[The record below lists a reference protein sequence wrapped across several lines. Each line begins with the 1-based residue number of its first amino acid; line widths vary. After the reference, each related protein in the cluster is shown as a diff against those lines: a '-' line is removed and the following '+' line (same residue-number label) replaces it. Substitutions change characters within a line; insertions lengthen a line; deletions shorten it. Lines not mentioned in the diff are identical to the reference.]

1 MSLLRRLFASPA
13 FHVIVLT
20 VAVAIV
26 FARSHI
32 VPMDDDFNYQR
43 FIQTLAAGHID
54 LSIPGFHGASFLAL
68 PLYLLTHS
76 THANIWFQILCAIAL
91 VPAAYGAALA
101 LLRDRFQAILFAY
114 AMALMPFYFFVAL
127 RGFTFPS
134 FTLAV
139 LLALML
145 RAHGSRWAWLPLGI
159 SFLIKPFSIALAPL
173 FLWWQPV
180 GQESD
185 RRNGRMQLCFALILP
200 LLYIAAEYAQ
210 IGKIIVGS
218 HPAIDQTNV
227 FQWWKF
233 PLNIVYGFQML
244 FSIHNY
250 YFPNPAATGPGNLV
264 HASPLLLFLGTF
276 GLLYAKK
283 FWADRRLAYALG
295 ASVILAYALA
305 ASLDHMDHFYMQ
317 TAVLLLALAGV
328 PLLARYVRLIP
339 LVLFSFHF
347 QFLYLYLQYRGVF
360 FNDVSLFLIP
370 LAVDVLALA
379 VAVSF
384 WSTWTREVSE

>member
-13 FHVIVLT
+13 FHITILTIV
-20 VAVAIV
+20 VAIV

-43 FIQTLAAGHID
+43 FIETLAAGRVD
-54 LSIPGFHGASFLAL
+54 FSIPGFHGASFLAL
-68 PLYLLTHS
+68 PIYLLTR
-76 THANIWFQILCAIAL
+76 TAHANIWFQILCAIAL

-145 RAHGSRWAWLPLGI
+145 RARGSRWAWVPLGI
-159 SFLIKPFSIALAPL
+159 SFLIKPFSVALAPL
-173 FLWWQPV
+173 FLWWQPE
-180 GQESD
+180 GDQAD
-185 RRNGRMQLCFALILP
+185 RRKGSMQLGLALIFP
-200 LLYIAAEYAQ
+200 LLYVAAEYLQ
-210 IGKIIVGS
+210 IGRIIVGA
-218 HPAIDQTNV
+218 HPTIDQTNV

-233 PLNIVYGFQML
+233 PLNAAYGFQML

-264 HASPLLLFLGTF
+264 HASPLLLLLGTF

-283 FWADRRLAYALG
+283 FWGDRRLAYALG
-295 ASVILAYALA
+295 ASVILAYELA
-305 ASLDHMDHFYMQ
+305 ASLDHMDHFYME
-317 TAVLLLALAGV
+317 TAVLLLALAGIPV
-328 PLLARYVRLIP
+328 LARYLRLLP
-339 LVLFSFHF
+339 FVLFSFHF
-347 QFLYLYLQYRGVF
+347 QFLYLYLGYRGVF
-360 FNDVSLFLIP
+360 FGDMSLFLVPVI
-370 LAVDVLALA
+370 VDVLCA
-379 VAVSF
+379 VAWWIIVSR
-384 WSTWTREVSE
+384 REQEH